1 MSMRKMKW
9 WIAACAVVL
18 FLAGTQSVFAALDSA
33 DATTGTMTGTWTGT
47 IHATDGATYHVT
59 YIFKQ
64 DGSTLTGTDID
75 PQGDP
80 LPIENGKVDG
90 DNFSFTVSMFDMV
103 VQHDGT
109 LNGDTITLNT
119 KSAQS
124 QFPGPPITLK
134 RSK

>member
-1 MSMRKMKW
+1 MRKMKGC
-9 WIAACAVVL
+9 IIACAVL
-18 FLAGTQSVFAALDSA
+18 LMLAATPSVFAATD
-33 DATTGTMTGTWTGT
+33 TTGTLTGTWTGE
-47 IHATDGATYHVT
+47 IRAADGATFHVT
-59 YIFKQ
+59 FLFKQ

-80 LPIENGKVDG
+80 LPIENGKVSG
-90 DNFSFTVSMFDMV
+90 DNFSFTVSMFDMT
-103 VQHDGT
+103 VQHSGT

-124 QFPGPPITLK
+124 QFPGKPITLK